1 MFDHIG
7 IAHRIDELREV
18 CPGNL
23 FFFKGIEDQSINQP
37 MLDFRRLEG
46 TRYNY
51 YGKINQNDLDRTLR
65 ENLAAY
71 YDVRPDF
78 GCKYIG
84 HIEENDLLAIK
95 IEHDDGSTEVARARW
110 LVGADGS
117 RSSVRTHVGGQF
129 EQKSD
134 ETMTMSMVDAKISGF
149 KGDRSWVNYFVA
161 AKGFMLVTG
170 LPGDKYRLYLAGE
183 LEGYLKEHDPKDA
196 FQRGLDFFETGA
208 TIEGLEWSSTWPIRK
223 IVGEFY
229 QRGKVLL
236 CGDSTHVHS
245 PAGGQGMNACMQD
258 AFNLGWKLALVIRG
272 AADPE
277 ILETYERERK
287 PIAEQV
293 TEGADRM
300 HQVLFNAKL
309 GIEDR
314 FRLTQD
320 PQWHEEAI
328 RRISGISHNY
338 RGVDGIAG
346 NGLVGNQDLEPG
358 DRAPDLVLSQSAPQ
372 LRVYDLCRHC
382 GFTLLIFPGDRG
394 TSAGAARDIA
404 ATVSKA
410 FGTLVKCVAVC
421 SEPIAGFD
429 TDHLALD
436 CEGAATRAYGME
448 DGTGLALI
456 RPDLFLG
463 FRGALSDKAILLE
476 YLGTWLHS
484 SIEAQ
489 AIAA

>member
-23 FFFKGIEDQSINQP
+23 FFFKGLDAHEMNQP
-37 MLDFRRLEG
+37 MLDFRKLEG

-65 ENLAAY
+65 ENLASY

-78 GCKYIG
+78 GCTYCG
-84 HIEENDLLAIK
+84 HVEEGGLVTV
-95 IEHDDGSTEVARARW
+95 EMQHEDGRTEFARTRW

-117 RSSVRTHVGGQF
+117 RSSVRTHIGGQF

-134 ETMTMSMVDAKISGF
+134 ETMTMSMVDAKISSF

-183 LEGYLKEHDPKDA
+183 LEEYLKENEPKEA

-208 TIEGLEWSSTWPIRK
+208 TIESLEWSSTWPIRK

-236 CGDSTHVHS
+236 CGDATHVHS

-258 AFNLGWKLALVIRG
+258 AFNLGWKLSLVIRG
-272 AADPE
+272 AANPE
-277 ILETYERERK
+277 ILGTYERERK

-320 PQWHEEAI
+320 PHWHEEAI

-338 RGVDGIAG
+338 RGVDGVAG
-346 NGLVGNQDLEPG
+346 EGLVDAQGLEPG
-358 DRAPDLVLSQSAPQ
+358 DRAPDLILSQNAPQ
-372 LRVYDLCRHC
+372 LRVYDLCRHG
-382 GFTLLIFPGDRG
+382 GFTLLIFPGDKAAAAG
-394 TSAGAARDIA
+394 TASEIASA
-404 ATVSKA
+404 VS
-410 FGTLVKCVAVC
+410 GTYGPLVKCIAVC
-421 SEPIAGFD
+421 RDAIPGFD
-429 TDHLALD
+429 TDHLAVDREDAVARVYGLD
-436 CEGAATRAYGME
+436 

-463 FRGALSDKAILLE
+463 FRGALADSAALLG
-476 YLGTWLHS
+476 YLGTWLCS
-484 SIEAQ
+484 AIDASAEA
-489 AIAA
+489 A